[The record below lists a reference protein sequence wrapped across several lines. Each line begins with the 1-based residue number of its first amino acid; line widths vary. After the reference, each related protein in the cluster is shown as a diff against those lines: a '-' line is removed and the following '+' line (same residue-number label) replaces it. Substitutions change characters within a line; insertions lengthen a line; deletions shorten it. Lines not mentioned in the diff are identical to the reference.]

1 MKESWKKFR
10 GWALLISCCV
20 FLLGALMIWRPN
32 MSALILCTILG
43 AICLAIGIGE
53 LCRYF
58 SLGVAGLFFKFD
70 LAIGLVNILLG
81 ILLLLHPLDAIVFLP
96 IAAGLFI
103 LIGSSFDIQ
112 LAVEMHHLGAK
123 HWWLTMALGIL
134 STIFAFFLIFD
145 PFNGTTA
152 LMIFAG
158 ISLIVSSIESFYLI
172 VCISKA
178 VKFSKDDDIIDV
190 TWTEL

>member
-1 MKESWKKFR
+1 MEKIQRLGPPYQLLCLFVGCTHGMASKYVCPYSLHHTR
-10 GWALLISCCV
+10 GN
-20 FLLGALMIWRPN
+20 LLG
-32 MSALILCTILG
+32 
-43 AICLAIGIGE
+43 IGVGE

-178 VKFSKDDDIIDV
+178 VKSSKDDDIIDV
-190 TWTEL
+190 TWTAL